1 MFQRADEGSEEIQTC
16 HEENIT
22 RKDSVVGILEE
33 LNKQKTKYVNTTSK
47 TWLFI
52 DKTVLYLSAGGIFI
66 SVTFLKNIIGEG
78 SVVCLWLI
86 MISWILL
93 AITVLSI
100 LLGHLIY
107 ANIGERAILTCTE
120 QIKDFTE
127 IFEAYKEDYV
137 DVSDVQQT
145 VDRISDTAKPEQTR
159 IMLLN
164 HVIFITFNAGIIT
177 MLIFAILNANNRFS

>member
-1 MFQRADEGSEEIQTC
+1 M
-16 HEENIT
+16 
-22 RKDSVVGILEE
+22 GILED
-33 LNKQKTKYVNTTSK
+33 LNKQKTKYINTTSK
-47 TWLFI
+47 TWLFL
-52 DKTVLYLSAGGIFI
+52 DKTLLYLSAGGFFI

-78 SVVCLWLI
+78 PVVCLWLI
-86 MISWILL
+86 VSSWILL

-100 LLGHLIY
+100 LLGYLYY

-137 DVSDVQQT
+137 DASDVQQT
-145 VDRISDTAKPEQTR
+145 VDRISESAKPEQTR
-159 IMLLN
+159 IMMLN
-164 HVIFITFNAGIIT
+164 HVIFISFYLGVVS